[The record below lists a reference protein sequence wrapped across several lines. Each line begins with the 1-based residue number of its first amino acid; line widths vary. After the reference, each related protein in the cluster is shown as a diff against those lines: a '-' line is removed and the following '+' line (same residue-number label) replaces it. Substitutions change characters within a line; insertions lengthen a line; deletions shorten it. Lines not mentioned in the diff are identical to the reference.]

1 MKAEIND
8 IKYILFNKCE
18 VIYKYMKKIMVV
30 DDAYFVRIKLR
41 NFLEGQGFAVVEAAN
56 GLEAIKNYGLEN
68 PDLILCDIT
77 MPELDGIATLKKLHE
92 INPEVKIVM
101 LTSIGEQ
108 AVLMEALSAG
118 AKNFLVKPFDEKKVL
133 ETIYSLLG
141 KEN

>member
-1 MKAEIND
+1 
-8 IKYILFNKCE
+8 
-18 VIYKYMKKIMVV
+18 
-30 DDAYFVRIKLR
+30 
-41 NFLEGQGFAVVEAAN
+41 
-56 GLEAIKNYGLEN
+56 
-68 PDLILCDIT
+68 
-77 MPELDGIATLKKLHE
+77 
-92 INPEVKIVM
+92 M